1 MNSKEANILDEA
13 IDKNLDHP
21 TLTNEQGD
29 RLEGL
34 INIQEILAA
43 VKNLNNDKS
52 PGSDDYTAEFFKFF
66 SKDVGMFLL
75 GSINCGFEKGEMPI
89 TQK

>member
-1 MNSKEANILDEA
+1 MYSGPCVLYTIFVFNGAIIHDGKSITSDAKSFFASKEANILDEA

-52 PGSDDYTAEFFKFF
+52 HGSD
-66 SKDVGMFLL
+66 
-75 GSINCGFEKGEMPI
+75 
-89 TQK
+89 